1 MPAMSTQS
9 SAEMTPARGGRVY
22 CLPPIAKSREIVL
35 FDMFKKQRAIGI
47 LIGEIV
53 SDNGE
58 RCTSKK

>member
-1 MPAMSTQS
+1 
-9 SAEMTPARGGRVY
+9 MTPVRGGRVY